1 MGEAQ
6 AAPTSR
12 SSSELAALEP
22 SLRAWAIRATGDPE
36 ASRDLVQETLAAGL
50 EAAARFDGRSTL
62 RTWLIGVLS
71 HKVADHFRRLYK
83 APFEPNDPESPDL
96 LATPSGSEV
105 ERVVMARRDLARV
118 DQALGQLPPGERLAL
133 LLVGVEG
140 FDHEEACREMA
151 VTATHLR
158 VLLHR
163 GRHHLRRL
171 LEREL

>member
-1 MGEAQ
+1 MRPTLLSYADLQ
-6 AAPTSR
+6 A
-12 SSSELAALEP
+12 LIQQYP
-22 SLRAWAIRATGDPE
+22 SLESLLKRMFFAGAKCIVALAGDAIAPQYPGDNYH
-36 ASRDLVQETLAAGL
+36 VKGM
-50 EAAARFDGRSTL
+50 
-62 RTWLIGVLS
+62 
-71 HKVADHFRRLYK
+71 VA
-83 APFEPNDPESPDL
+83 E
-96 LATPSGSEV
+96 
-105 ERVVMARRDLARV
+105 LARV